1 MKKLISYYL
10 IFSFLIICFS
20 TKILTVKEITQA
32 EQTEQRYLI
41 TTLINLKNHLRNAHR
56 EEERE
61 RLQEAIKAL
70 SKYISR

>member
-41 TTLINLKNHLRNAHR
+41 TTLINLKKHLRNAHS